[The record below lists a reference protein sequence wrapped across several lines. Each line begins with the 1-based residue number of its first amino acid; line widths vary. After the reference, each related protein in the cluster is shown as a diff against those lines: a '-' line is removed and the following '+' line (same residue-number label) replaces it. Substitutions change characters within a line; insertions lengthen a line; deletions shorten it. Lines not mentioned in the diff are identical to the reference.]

1 MESSQFTD
9 SQQHFDSLE
18 LINTQGATCDTYR
31 IKLYGK
37 LHFLKRLK
45 PEFANDIRYQETF
58 RKEFETGYRLE
69 HPNLVRY
76 ISFSDNSILM
86 EYVDG
91 ETLTQRLAHY
101 PAYFKDRENAD
112 KFVRQLLDVVA
123 YLHSHQVLHLDL
135 KPDNI
140 LLTRINDDIKL
151 IDLGYCYT
159 DTFADTQGHTDSFAA
174 PEQLSGEDADVRTD
188 IYAIGRIMQIL
199 PCHHIYN
206 KVIARCTQPEPDRRY
221 QTVEELQRTLS
232 RPHVS
237 RWAIWGLL
245 TLAIIVTLLLF
256 IWNPHSAPVRETPLS
271 DTLSLTNPVN
281 PTTDAPSEPDI
292 DDIPTEPVIYDILF
306 EPDTDDEPS
315 EPDTGDT
322 PSEPETDNRALETP
336 SVSVPSPPASDSHP
350 VSARPS
356 GTSAESAG
364 ARTPPLHNST
374 AFQPVKSELSAEE
387 KVFLNDPRLHIA
399 TDNEFERYK
408 IQLEAYFREANAFL
422 DDTTNYRRYPSHVLY
437 LNEYRRIRRQALDKI
452 EADTWFAPLY
462 HSSMNPVSSYTRNFL
477 KKLDHKEFING
488 NKLP

>member
-31 IKLYGK
+31 VKLYGK

-45 PEFANDIRYQETF
+45 AEFANDIRYQETF

-91 ETLTQRLAHY
+91 ETLTQRLTRY

-174 PEQLSGEDADVRTD
+174 PEQLAGEDADVRTD

-221 QTVEELQRTLS
+221 QTVEELQQTLS

-237 RWAIWGLL
+237 RWVIWGLL

-256 IWNPHSAPVRETPLS
+256 IWNPHSAPVRETSLS
-271 DTLSLTNPVN
+271 DTLSLSNPIN
-281 PTTDAPSEPDI
+281 STTDSPSEPGT
-292 DDIPTEPVIYDILF
+292 DDIPS
-306 EPDTDDEPS
+306 EPDTDDTPS
-315 EPDTGDT
+315 ELSSDDT
-322 PSEPETDNRALETP
+322 PSEPDADVTSSEPDMVNHALDT
-336 SVSVPSPPASDSHP
+336 SSISVPAPPIPDSHP
-350 VSARPS
+350 VSSPAPPKSDSHPS
-356 GTSAESAG
+356 NT
-364 ARTPPLHNST
+364 TM
-374 AFQPVKSELSAEE
+374 FQPVKSGLSAEE
-387 KVFLNDPRLHIA
+387 KAFLNDPRLHIA

-408 IQLEAYFREANAFL
+408 MKLEAYFREANAFL

-477 KKLDHKEFING
+477 KKLDHKEFVNG